1 MKQMKSLLENPHGFS
16 VSLVFD
22 GLFVGIF
29 AGCISVIY
37 RLLLNNAEKL
47 LFTIIA
53 FTKTRPFW
61 IAVWFIV
68 LIVMGLIVG
77 WLMSWEGMASGSGI
91 PQVQGETKGYLNQN
105 WHLVLCSKIIG
116 GTLWILGGIAKITKK
131 SQTKERYMMTCGA
144 GAGLAAAFNAPLAG
158 VMFSLEELQKNF
170 NSSMLVCIISGCVTS
185 DFISKNVF
193 GLSPVFDFHL
203 KAALPLVHYWMLILL
218 GILLGLCGAFYH
230 FIMLKGQ
237 DLFGAMKKIPAKYR
251 IVFPFVVSG
260 IVCYTLPSILAGGH
274 AMISLI
280 TGHTLLVSTMLLLL
294 VAKFFFSAFCFG
306 SGAPGGI
313 FFPLLILGAY
323 LGAIYGTLVIQASG
337 IPSYYLVNVITISM
351 S

>member
-1 MKQMKSLLENPHGFS
+1 
-16 VSLVFD
+16 
-22 GLFVGIF
+22 
-29 AGCISVIY
+29 
-37 RLLLNNAEKL
+37 
-47 LFTIIA
+47 
-53 FTKTRPFW
+53 
-61 IAVWFIV
+61 
-68 LIVMGLIVG
+68 
-77 WLMSWEGMASGSGI
+77 
-91 PQVQGETKGYLNQN
+91 
-105 WHLVLCSKIIG
+105 
-116 GTLWILGGIAKITKK
+116 
-131 SQTKERYMMTCGA
+131 
-144 GAGLAAAFNAPLAG
+144 
-158 VMFSLEELQKNF
+158 MFSLEELQKNF

-218 GILLGLCGAFYH
+218 GILLGLCGAFYN

-337 IPSYYLVNVITISM
+337 IPSYYLVNFITISM
-351 S
+351 AGFFTAIVRAPITGILLILSLIHI